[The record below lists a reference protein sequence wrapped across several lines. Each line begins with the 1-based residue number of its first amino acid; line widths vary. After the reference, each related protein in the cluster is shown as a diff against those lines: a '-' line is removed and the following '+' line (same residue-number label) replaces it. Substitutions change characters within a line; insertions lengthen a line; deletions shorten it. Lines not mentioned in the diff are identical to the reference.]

1 MATGNVTTTTAASFI
16 PEMWRDAILD
26 YAERRFQ
33 LKNQVQ
39 DFSSMLAGGGDIL
52 NIPKVKQEV
61 VKSGGKTAGNAVTYE
76 NQTDGNIALA
86 VDQHHYNAK
95 RIEDIVKVQES
106 ADLFNAYAKSMG
118 YALAK
123 KVENY
128 LAVDIMQTATGNDVQ
143 LAADDTM
150 TAALVRDGL
159 EKLLDAGYD
168 YGDGNTFMYASPKA
182 YMSLLSLGEFTEAQK
197 RGDAENP
204 NVTGRL
210 ISAYGMELYP
220 SVDWSEGGTAST
232 ETASIFRPEAIY
244 FAQQIAP
251 RVQSSYDL
259 DHLATS
265 VVADVLFGAAL
276 SHAANSTDLAIVNF
290 NNVS

>member
-1 MATGNVTTTTAASFI
+1 MADGNVTPTTAANFI

-26 YAERRFQ
+26 YAERKFVLR
-33 LKNQVQ
+33 NQVL
-39 DFSSMLAGGGDIL
+39 DFSSMLAGGGDTL
-52 NIPKVKQEV
+52 NIPKVAEEAAA
-61 VKSGGKTAGNAVTYE
+61 GKTAGSAVTYT
-76 NQTDGNIALA
+76 NNTDGTIALA
-86 VDQHHYNAK
+86 VDQHHYEAK
-95 RIEDIVKVQES
+95 RIDDIVRVQES

-128 LAVDIMQTATGNDVQ
+128 LALEIQKGTGNDVQ
-143 LAADDTM
+143 LGTDDVM

-276 SHAANSTDLAIVNF
+276 SHATSSTDLAIVNF

>member
-1 MATGNVTTTTAASFI
+1 MADGNVTPTTAANFI

-26 YAERRFQ
+26 YAERKFQ

-52 NIPKVKQEV
+52 HIPKVTEETAAS
-61 VKSGGKTAGNAVTYE
+61 KSAGTAVTYT
-76 NQTDGNIALA
+76 NNTDGKVDLT
-86 VDQHHYNAK
+86 VDQHHYEAK
-95 RIEDIVKVQES
+95 RIDDIVRVQES

-128 LAVDIMQTATGNDVQ
+128 LAVDVLQSATGNDVT
-143 LAADDTM
+143 LSADNTF
-150 TAALVRDGL
+150 TTALVRSGL
-159 EKLLDAGYD
+159 QKLLDAGHD
-168 YGDGNTFMYASPKA
+168 YTDGETFMYASPAA
-182 YMSLLSLGEFTEAQK
+182 YMSLLSLGDFTEAQK
-197 RGDAENP
+197 RGDSENP
-204 NVTGRL
+204 NVSGK
-210 ISAYGMELYP
+210 IIQAYGMSLFP
-220 SVDWSEGGTAST
+220 SVDWDDDGGTGDES
-232 ETASIFRPEAIY
+232 ASIFKKESVY

-251 RVQSSYDL
+251 RVQSSYDI

-276 SHAANSTDLAIVNF
+276 SHATSSTALGVVNF
-290 NNVS
+290 NNP

>member
-1 MATGNVTTTTAASFI
+1 MADGNVTRTTAANFI

-26 YAERRFQ
+26 YAERKFVLR
-33 LKNQVQ
+33 NQVL
-39 DFSSMLAGGGDIL
+39 DFSSMLADGGDIL
-52 NIPKVKQEV
+52 NIPKVTEETAAA
-61 VKSGGKTAGNAVTYE
+61 KSAGSAVTYT
-76 NQTDGNIALA
+76 NNTDGVIQLNCTE
-86 VDQHHYNAK
+86 HHYEAK
-95 RIEDIVKVQES
+95 RIEDIVRVQES
-106 ADLFNAYAKSMG
+106 ADLFGSYAKSMG

-128 LAVDIMQTATGNDVQ
+128 IAALIQTASGNDVQ

-150 TAALVRDGL
+150 TTALVRSGL

-182 YMSLLSLGEFTEAQK
+182 YMSLLGLGDFTEAQK

-220 SVDWSEGGTAST
+220 SIDWSEGGTSST
-232 ETASIFRPEAIY
+232 ETASIFRSESVY
-244 FAQQIAP
+244 FAQQVAP
-251 RVQSSYDL
+251 RVQSSYDI

-276 SHAANSTDLAIVNF
+276 SHAANSTSLGIVNF
-290 NNVS
+290 NNVD